1 MGGICGDED
10 CGGMGVDDD
19 GTALF
24 LVLVVVVDDRPLP
37 PVVVVVAV
45 TATDRGWA
53 DLLFRNMLGMCV
65 RRCVCWW
72 KVLVFFLSL
81 SLSSATTGVVLS
93 LESCVTCIYI
103 YR

>member
-65 RRCVCWW
+65 RRCVCCW
-72 KVLVFFLSL
+72 KVLVSI

-93 LESCVTCIYI
+93 LESYVSYIYI
-103 YR
+103 YIDR

>member
-37 PVVVVVAV
+37 PVVVVVVAV

-65 RRCVCWW
+65 RRCVCCW
-72 KVLVFFLSL
+72 KVLVSI

-93 LESCVTCIYI
+93 LESYVSYIYI
-103 YR
+103 